1 MTRTAFLYGMM
12 HALLLLA
19 HVGAVHAES
28 LVESPYLESQV
39 QSGELPPMAERLPD
53 NPLVVDLE
61 ALGRSPGRY
70 CCTLRTLME
79 SPKDLRMIT
88 VYSYARLVGYNEDLE
103 LVPDILESFTVRDN
117 KEFTFRLRKGHRW
130 SDGHPFTSEDF
141 RYFWEDVALNEE
153 AGNGSPPAIMVSDGN
168 LPKFEIIDEWTV
180 RFTWETPNPIFLPA
194 IAGARPLYIYA
205 PAHYLKQFHSRYAA
219 PDDLAAKIA
228 AERVDSWAA
237 LHTRKARQYR
247 AENPDLPTL
256 GPWSNTTPGPSER
269 YVFAR
274 NPYFHRVDPTGQ
286 QLPYIDEIAVSIASG
301 DLIPAKTG
309 AGDTDLQ
316 SRYLRFDDYTFL
328 KAREADSGYRVLLWR
343 DGTGS
348 RLTLYPNMNITDPI
362 WRRAFRDVRVRRA
375 LSLAIDRFEI
385 NQQLY
390 YGLATESANSIL
402 PASPLYDPRYAEAWV
417 RHDPVLA
424 NALLDEA
431 GFTARGKDGIR
442 LLADG
447 RPMEI
452 IVETFGE
459 DTSAVDALELITDY
473 WKQIGVGLFI
483 RSSSRDIVRRRLVS
497 GQTMVTLAP
506 GLNTGMAIAAMAP
519 EELAPVSAVQPQWP
533 VWGQHTES
541 IGVSGSAADTEPAKT
556 LLQLYGAWRTSESD
570 AERHEI
576 WRQMLEITADQVLSI
591 GIANQTRQP
600 VVISKRLRNVPED
613 AIHAFSP
620 LAYFGVYRPDTF
632 WFEE

>member
-1 MTRTAFLYGMM
+1 MTRMAVFRGMM
-12 HALLLLA
+12 HALLGLA
-19 HVGAVHAES
+19 LATAARAEG
-28 LVESPYLESQV
+28 LVEIPYLEDQV
-39 QSGELPPMAERLPD
+39 RSGELLPMAERLPA

-61 ALGRSPGRY
+61 ALGRTPGRY
-70 CCTLRTLME
+70 CCILRTLME

-88 VYSYARLVGYNEDLE
+88 VYSYARLVGYNEHLE
-103 LVPDILESFTVRDN
+103 LVPDIVESFTVRDN
-117 KEFTFRLRKGHRW
+117 REFTFRLRKGHRW

-141 RYFWEDVALNEE
+141 RYYWEDVALNDE
-153 AGNGSPPAIMVSDGN
+153 AGNGSPPAIMMSDGK
-168 LPKFEIIDEWTV
+168 PPRFEIIDEWTV
-180 RFTWETPNPIFLPA
+180 RYTWDTPNPIFLPA
-194 IAGARPLYIYA
+194 IAGASPLYIYA
-205 PAHYLKQFHSRYAA
+205 PAHYLKQFHTRYAD

-256 GPWSNTTPGPSER
+256 GPWSNTTKGPSER

-274 NPYFHRVDPTGQ
+274 NPYFHRVDPAGQ

-348 RLTLYPNMNITDPI
+348 RLTLYPNMNIADPI

-402 PASPLYDPRYAEAWV
+402 PASPLYDPRYARAWA
-417 RHDPVLA
+417 RHDPALA
-424 NALLDEA
+424 NTLLDEA
-431 GFTARGKDGIR
+431 GFTERSKDGIR
-442 LLADG
+442 LLPDG

-473 WKQIGVGLFI
+473 WRKIGVGLFI

-533 VWGQHTES
+533 IWGQHTES
-541 IGVSGSAADTEPAKT
+541 IGTSGSAADTEPAKT
-556 LLQLYGAWRTSESD
+556 LLGLYGAWRTSESD
-570 AERHEI
+570 AERYRI
-576 WRQMLEITADQVLSI
+576 WRQMLDITADQVLSI

-600 VVISKRLRNVPED
+600 VVVSKRLRNVPED